1 MNKSACFFHLNQPHM
16 FSQDKSIDNLE
27 SLVKEMKKYIELQGE
42 YLKFDLVEKLTILL
56 GTLILILLITVLSM
70 MAVFYFSFM
79 LVYALEP
86 ITGSL
91 TGSYAMIGGII
102 LILAFLI
109 YMYRK
114 KLIFQP
120 MVNFLSHLFLD
131 NPNKEKQA

>member
-1 MNKSACFFHLNQPHM
+1 M

-91 TGSYAMIGGII
+91 TRSYAMIGGII
-102 LILAFLI
+102 LLLAFLI
-109 YMYRK
+109 YIYRK

>member
-1 MNKSACFFHLNQPHM
+1 M

-102 LILAFLI
+102 LLLAFLI
-109 YMYRK
+109 YIYRK

-131 NPNKEKQA
+131 NPNKEK

>member
-1 MNKSACFFHLNQPHM
+1 M

-102 LILAFLI
+102 LLLAFLI
-109 YMYRK
+109 YIYRN

>member
-1 MNKSACFFHLNQPHM
+1 M

-42 YLKFDLVEKLTILL
+42 YLKFDLVEKLTVLL

-102 LILAFLI
+102 LLLAFLI
-109 YMYRK
+109 YIYRK

>member
-1 MNKSACFFHLNQPHM
+1 M

-102 LILAFLI
+102 LLLAFLI
-109 YMYRK
+109 YIYRK

-120 MVNFLSHLFLD
+120 MVNFLSHLFLN

>member
-1 MNKSACFFHLNQPHM
+1 
-16 FSQDKSIDNLE
+16 
-27 SLVKEMKKYIELQGE
+27 MKKYIELQGE

-56 GTLILILLITVLSM
+56 GTLILILLITILSM

-102 LILAFLI
+102 LLLAFLI
-109 YMYRK
+109 YIYRK

>member
-1 MNKSACFFHLNQPHM
+1 M

-102 LILAFLI
+102 LLLAFLI
-109 YMYRK
+109 YIYRK
-114 KLIFQP
+114 KLIFHP

>member
-1 MNKSACFFHLNQPHM
+1 M

-102 LILAFLI
+102 LLLAFLI
-109 YMYRK
+109 YIYRK

-131 NPNKEKQA
+131 NPNKEKQT

>member
-1 MNKSACFFHLNQPHM
+1 M

-27 SLVKEMKKYIELQGE
+27 SLAKEMKKYIELQGE

-56 GTLILILLITVLSM
+56 STLILILLITVLSM

-102 LILAFLI
+102 LLLAFLI

>member
-1 MNKSACFFHLNQPHM
+1 M

-102 LILAFLI
+102 LLLAFLI
-109 YMYRK
+109 YIYRR

>member
-1 MNKSACFFHLNQPHM
+1 M

-91 TGSYAMIGGII
+91 TGSYAMTGGII
-102 LILAFLI
+102 LLLAFLI
-109 YMYRK
+109 YIYRK

>member
-1 MNKSACFFHLNQPHM
+1 M

-102 LILAFLI
+102 LLLASLI

>member
-1 MNKSACFFHLNQPHM
+1 M

-27 SLVKEMKKYIELQGE
+27 SLVKEMKKYIELQEE

>member
-1 MNKSACFFHLNQPHM
+1 M
-16 FSQDKSIDNLE
+16 FSQNKSIDNLE

-102 LILAFLI
+102 LLLAFLI
-109 YMYRK
+109 YIYRK

>member
-1 MNKSACFFHLNQPHM
+1 M

-27 SLVKEMKKYIELQGE
+27 SLVKEIKKYIELQGE

-91 TGSYAMIGGII
+91 TGSYAMIGGMI
-102 LILAFLI
+102 LLLALLI
-109 YMYRK
+109 YIYRK

>member
-1 MNKSACFFHLNQPHM
+1 M

-102 LILAFLI
+102 LLLAFLI
-109 YMYRK
+109 YIYRK

-131 NPNKEKQA
+131 NSNKEKQA

>member
-1 MNKSACFFHLNQPHM
+1 M

-102 LILAFLI
+102 LLLAFLI
-109 YMYRK
+109 YIYRK

-131 NPNKEKQA
+131 NPNKQKQA

>member
-1 MNKSACFFHLNQPHM
+1 M

-102 LILAFLI
+102 LLLAFLI
-109 YMYRK
+109 YIYRK

>member
-1 MNKSACFFHLNQPHM
+1 M

-102 LILAFLI
+102 LLLAFLI
-109 YMYRK
+109 YIYRK
-114 KLIFQP
+114 
-120 MVNFLSHLFLD
+120 N
-131 NPNKEKQA
+131 

>member
-1 MNKSACFFHLNQPHM
+1 M

-86 ITGSL
+86 IIGSL

-102 LILAFLI
+102 LLLAFLI
-109 YMYRK
+109 YIYRK

>member
-1 MNKSACFFHLNQPHM
+1 M

-91 TGSYAMIGGII
+91 TGSYAMI
-102 LILAFLI
+102 
-109 YMYRK
+109 
-114 KLIFQP
+114 
-120 MVNFLSHLFLD
+120 
-131 NPNKEKQA
+131 

>member
-1 MNKSACFFHLNQPHM
+1 M

-42 YLKFDLVEKLTILL
+42 YLKFDLVEKLTVLL

-91 TGSYAMIGGII
+91 TGSYAMIGGVI
-102 LILAFLI
+102 LLLAFLI
-109 YMYRK
+109 YIYRK

>member
-1 MNKSACFFHLNQPHM
+1 M

-102 LILAFLI
+102 LLLAFLI
-109 YMYRK
+109 YINRK